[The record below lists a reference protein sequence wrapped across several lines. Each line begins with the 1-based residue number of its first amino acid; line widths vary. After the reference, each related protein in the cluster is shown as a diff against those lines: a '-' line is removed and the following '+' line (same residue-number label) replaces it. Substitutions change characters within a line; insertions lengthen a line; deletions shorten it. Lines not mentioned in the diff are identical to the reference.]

1 MIRPDLPEV
10 NLAELRGG
18 PEPVVLCATARL
30 AGSLRRAHGALQAAR
45 GAVTWQA
52 LQSAT
57 PAQWLDHVTSG
68 ALLRGEIPPAGVP
81 GAFLT
86 RAQERSLWE
95 QAIATDAGAAVELFD
110 REGMA
115 LAAMEAANLERAWR
129 IGVAD
134 ALQTEEYRAFRRWR
148 EKVAEACRVG
158 GWRTADETLA
168 WRIECIERGIG
179 GLPARI
185 GIAGF
190 IAPDPMISRL
200 LVVLEARGVE
210 LFQLDFARG
219 ETVPAA
225 GAELADAEAECM
237 DAAKW
242 ARDWLARDASTRVR
256 IAVADLQVRRR
267 LLEAALDDVLHP
279 GAVGA
284 GWVAQERDHAFVAGS
299 PLAAESLVDVAL
311 RLLQVL
317 VHSQRV
323 AQVEFGALLC
333 GTGWSADVDE
343 ADARARIEAGLREL
357 LPPET
362 SLERL
367 QRGVGRLC
375 ADPALRLQAP
385 QLVAHLG
392 ALLEAAR
399 RAPRRQAPS
408 AWGKSFGEWLA
419 ALGWPGQRALLVAER
434 AACDKL
440 REGLGGLL
448 ALDAVMG
455 RVDAGEALRQLQRQ
469 CRDHAFEPPRRTVA
483 RIEVC
488 TVDDALAGA
497 VDALWVMGLNEG
509 AWPPAPRP
517 NPLLPAELQ
526 RRAGISAARADSLA
540 VEAQALQA
548 AWCASA
554 GEVVFSWVQREGER
568 PLRPSPLLA
577 NISRRELATAP
588 IPPHAEEPGLARI
601 DDPVLER
608 IDDARA
614 PSVGAN
620 EHIRGG
626 TALLKAQ
633 AVCPAWGFY
642 QYRLGAAVL
651 PAPTFGLDAQ
661 TRGSLLHAALE
672 EFWRGR
678 SLVDLNRMDAA
689 TRSAEIRRV
698 VAHALAEHDRRAAEP
713 LPPRLRQ
720 LEDERL
726 QALLAI
732 WLEVEARRAPFRVIA
747 CEEHHELDIEGLPVR
762 VVIDRIDQL
771 ADGRLVV
778 IDYKSGRNDSAA
790 SWAEAR
796 IKEPQLPIYA
806 ALAFPDRDVA
816 AVALARV
823 TPDKPGFLG
832 VSEDEGL
839 LPEVKPLAAQRRLYA
854 EEDFP
859 DWPALRSLWA
869 QRLTDIA
876 REVRDGAA
884 AVVFDAEKDI
894 EYCDVRALLRVA
906 ERQQQFDEA
915 GQLDGIPPG
924 PLSAKGGDGCSPSVA
939 APKDEH
945 P

>member
-1 MIRPDLPEV
+1 MIRSDLPSIP
-10 NLAELRGG
+10 LADLPGG

-30 AGSLRRAHGALQAAR
+30 ADSLRRAHGKLQAAR

-57 PAQWLDHVTSG
+57 PAQWLDHLTSG

-95 QAIATDAGAAVELFD
+95 QAIAADAGAAVELFD

-115 LAAMEAANLERAWR
+115 LAAMEAASLERAWR
-129 IGVAD
+129 IEVAD
-134 ALQTEEYRAFRRWR
+134 ALHTEEYRAFLRWR
-148 EKVAEACRVG
+148 ENVAESCRAG

-168 WRIECIERGIG
+168 WRIDCIERGIG

-190 IAPDPMISRL
+190 IAPDPLVSRL
-200 LVVLEARGVE
+200 LVVLEARGVV
-210 LFQLDFARG
+210 LFQLDFGRG
-219 ETVPAA
+219 ETMPAV
-225 GAELADAEAECM
+225 GAELTDAEAECM
-237 DAAKW
+237 AAARW
-242 ARDWLARDASTRVR
+242 ARDWLARDAFASVR
-256 IAVADLQVRRR
+256 IAVADLPARRR
-267 LLEAALDDVLHP
+267 LLESALDDVLHP
-279 GAVGA
+279 SAVGA
-284 GWVAQERDHAFVAGS
+284 GWSGQERDHIFVAGS
-299 PLAAESLVDVAL
+299 PLAAEPLVDVAL
-311 RLLQVL
+311 RLLQLL

-323 AQVEFGALLC
+323 AQAEFGALLC
-333 GTGWSADVDE
+333 GVGWSADIDE
-343 ADARARIEAGLREL
+343 ADARARIEAGLREM
-357 LPPET
+357 LPPEA

-367 QRGVGRLC
+367 QRGVSRLC
-375 ADPALRLQAP
+375 ADPALRLKAP
-385 QLVAHLG
+385 QLAAHLG
-392 ALLEAAR
+392 ALLETAR
-399 RAPRRQAPS
+399 RAPRRQPPS
-408 AWGKSFGEWLA
+408 AWGKAFGEWLA
-419 ALGWPGQRALLVAER
+419 ALGWPGQRALLTAER
-434 AACDKL
+434 AVCEQL

-455 RVDAGEALRQLQRQ
+455 RIDGGEALRQLQRQ
-469 CRDHAFEPPRRTVA
+469 CRDHTFDPPRQTVA

-488 TVDDALAGA
+488 GLDDALAGA

-540 VEAQALQA
+540 VEAQSRQA
-548 AWCASA
+548 AWCDSA
-554 GEVVFSWVQREGER
+554 GEVVFSWAQREGER
-568 PLRPSPLLA
+568 PLRRSPLLV
-577 NISRRELATAP
+577 NILCRELPELPEAS
-588 IPPHAEEPGLARI
+588 
-601 DDPVLER
+601 ER
-608 IDDARA
+608 IDSELLECLYDAKA
-614 PSVGAN
+614 PPVGAN
-620 EHIRGG
+620 ERISGG

-642 QYRLGAAVL
+642 QFRLGAAVL
-651 PAPTFGLDAQ
+651 PAPTFGLDARA
-661 TRGSLLHAALE
+661 RGSLLHAALE

-678 SLVDLNRMDAA
+678 GLAELLQMDAA
-689 TRSAEIRRV
+689 VRSAEIQRV
-698 VAHALAEHDRRAAEP
+698 VAHALAEYDRRATEP

-726 QALLAI
+726 RALLAV

-747 CEEHHELDIEGLPVR
+747 CEERHELDVEGLPVR

-778 IDYKSGRNDSAA
+778 IDYKSGRNDSVE

-816 AVALARV
+816 AVALARI
-823 TPDKPGFLG
+823 TPDKPAFLG

-839 LPEVKPLAAQRRLYA
+839 LPEMKPLDAQRRLYA

-859 DWPALRSLWA
+859 DWPSLRRLWA
-869 QRLTDIA
+869 QRLTDVA

-884 AVVFDAEKDI
+884 AVVFDAAKDL
-894 EYCDVRALLRVA
+894 EYCDVRALLRIA

-915 GQLDGIPPG
+915 GG
-924 PLSAKGGDGCSPSVA
+924 P
-939 APKDEH
+939 
-945 P
+945 